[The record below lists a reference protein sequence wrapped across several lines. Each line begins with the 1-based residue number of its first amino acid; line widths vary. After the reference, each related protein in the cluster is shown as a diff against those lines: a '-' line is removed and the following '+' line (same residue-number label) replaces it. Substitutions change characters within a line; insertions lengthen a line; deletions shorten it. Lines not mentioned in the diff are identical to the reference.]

1 MEISFLAT
9 LWAKMLIITV
19 NFENK
24 TKVLVKILDDS
35 YSEALALHETLA
47 LALTQ
52 LFKSRK
58 QRQSS

>member
-35 YSEALALHETLA
+35 YSEALALHEA

>member
-35 YSEALALHETLA
+35 YSEALAL
-47 LALTQ
+47 ALTQ